1 MPNVIWT
8 GTHSAM
14 IQQYPQFC
22 EEEEEEEEEEV
33 KPLSCATLFRLLEV
47 GEASQ

>member
-1 MPNVIWT
+1 
-8 GTHSAM
+8 M

-22 EEEEEEEEEEV
+22 EEEEEEEEEEEV